1 MTSHI
6 VVAVTT
12 RGDHFARQVSI
23 ADADAMLDATK
34 HVIDE
39 LCAHVQEHTKQH
51 IARILVNNGGNT
63 TANSEQTPV
72 LTNICGKLT
81 HPSEQNVYA
90 PHVRPFI
97 QSNNNDFGS
106 SYCVYTTAAN
116 FYTGFEKVSTLFR
129 GGGRKHEIQHAI
141 DHIFGH
147 AVASTVMH
155 LGVCSSRL
163 GHPVTAKNE
172 LIEEALGA
180 KLRCKVTRCA
190 SGDECMFLHALELK
204 EFDPGVLEQYG
215 LQNVFKVKRRNKV
228 AYVERVS
235 VRVNLCRTGVLNCFV
250 SIPGGVDWAADPQ
263 DSVLR
268 LCQEI
273 HTLVWKAS

>member
-1 MTSHI
+1 MSSQI

-12 RGDHFARQVSI
+12 RGDHFTRHVRLS
-23 ADADAMLDATK
+23 DAGDMLETTK

-39 LCAHVQEHTKQH
+39 LCAHVQEHGKQQ

-63 TANSEQTPV
+63 AANSKQTPV

-81 HPSEQNVYA
+81 HPNDHNVYA

-97 QSNNNDFGS
+97 QSNNNEFGS

-141 DHIFGH
+141 NHIFGH
-147 AVASTVMH
+147 AVESTVMH
-155 LGVCSSRL
+155 LGVCSSRQ
-163 GHPVTAKNE
+163 GHPVAAKNG
-172 LIEEALGA
+172 LIEETLRTA
-180 KLRCKVTRCA
+180 LRCTVSRCV

-204 EFDPGVLEQYG
+204 DFDPAVLEQYG

-250 SIPGGVDWAADPQ
+250 SMPGGVDWALDPQ